1 MVSLAI
7 AETLSETSSE
17 TSSPLLNDQPN
28 KTISLRDSALW
39 FPSIPESHLQLNETN
54 FKGMHTAAS
63 GFRPLCCLFGDITNP
78 IVLSKILVT
87 SGCRGALAIDCYYN
101 TGNVG
106 RLGSYCPPEAKTAGF
121 LVMRTTREDKDAI
134 TFVRNRELRPPNV
147 RIILS
152 VLILMIQRIIYLYL
166 IVPSSTTGKKYYSE
180 RCFKAA
186 LPTQSTSDS
195 FWV

>member
-17 TSSPLLNDQPN
+17 SSSPLLNDQPN

-54 FKGMHTAAS
+54 FKGMNTAAS

-87 SGCRGALAIDCYYN
+87 SESHGVLAIDCYYN
-101 TGNVG
+101 TGNVR
-106 RLGSYCPPEAKTAGF
+106 RLGSPYCHPYESKTAGF
-121 LVMRTTREDKDAI
+121 LVKRTTREDKDAI

-147 RIILS
+147 S
-152 VLILMIQRIIYLYL
+152 N
-166 IVPSSTTGKKYYSE
+166 YSK
-180 RCFKAA
+180 R
-186 LPTQSTSDS
+186 LDSDDS
-195 FWV
+195 KDHMLRS